1 LKKDLLGVQLLEL
14 GFFEPET
21 RNPKLETRNPKLET
35 SNNRALTVFLMSE
48 SILIVDDERG
58 IRETLSAVL
67 RDEGFHAD
75 AVESGEECLKAIA
88 RRAYGCVLLD
98 VWLPGISGLE
108 TLQQMRDANSDVAVV
123 IISGH
128 GNIETAVRA
137 TKLGAFDF
145 IEKPLSIEKTVLTI
159 RNALRQRQ
167 LERANAEMSA
177 ELKEE
182 YEMVGE
188 SVAMRA
194 LRKQIAVVAPT
205 DGRVLI
211 SGESGAGKELV
222 ARAIHAQ
229 SRRAAAPFIEV
240 NSAAIPEELIESE
253 LFGHVKGSFTGATA
267 AKKGKFELADGATL
281 FLDEVSDMSANVQA
295 KVLRVLEEQ
304 RFEPVGSNTPIN
316 VDVRVVAATNKRLD
330 EEIEKGTFRSDLFFR
345 LNVIPFEV
353 PPLRERVEDV
363 PLLIDHFNR
372 RFAKAYGKKPKVF
385 DAEAIELMQRY
396 SWPGNVRELRNTIER
411 VVILHQNHRVAVTNL
426 PAFGDSEPPASS
438 YRFPSFKEASDAYHR
453 EFIQRKLDEAEGNV
467 SRAAELMGIDRSHL
481 YRRMRALGISVRGER
496 A

>member
-1 LKKDLLGVQLLEL
+1 
-14 GFFEPET
+14 
-21 RNPKLETRNPKLET
+21 
-35 SNNRALTVFLMSE
+35 MSE

-58 IRETLSAVL
+58 IRETLSAIL

-108 TLQQMRDANSDVAVV
+108 TLQQMRDTNSDVAVV

-128 GNIETAVRA
+128 GNVETAVRA

-177 ELKEE
+177 ELNEE

-253 LFGHVKGSFTGATA
+253 LFGHVKGSFTGATS

-426 PAFGDSEPPASS
+426 PAFGESEPPASS

-453 EFIQRKLDEAEGNV
+453 EFIQRKLDEADGNV

-481 YRRMRALGISVRGER
+481 YRRMRALGISARGER

>member
-1 LKKDLLGVQLLEL
+1 
-14 GFFEPET
+14 
-21 RNPKLETRNPKLET
+21 
-35 SNNRALTVFLMSE
+35 MSE

-58 IRETLSAVL
+58 IRESLSAVL
-67 RDEGFHAD
+67 RDEGFTPD
-75 AVESGEECLKAIA
+75 AVASGEECLKAIG

-108 TLQQMRDANSDVAVV
+108 TLQQMRELNCDAAVV

-128 GNIETAVRA
+128 GNVETAVRA

-145 IEKPLSIEKTVLTI
+145 IEKPLSIEKTVLTV

-167 LERANAEMSA
+167 LELVNLELSA
-177 ELKEE
+177 ELKQE
-182 YEMVGE
+182 YAMIGE

-229 SRRAAAPFIEV
+229 SRRAGAPFIEV

-253 LFGHVKGSFTGATA
+253 LFGHVKGAFTGATA

-304 RFEPVGSNTPIN
+304 RFEPVGSNTPVS
-316 VDVRVVAATNKRLD
+316 VDVRVIAATNKRLD
-330 EEIEKGTFRSDLFFR
+330 EEIEKGAFRSDLYFR

-353 PPLRERVEDV
+353 PPLRERMEDM
-363 PLLIDHFNR
+363 PLLVEHFNQ
-372 RFAKAYGKKPKVF
+372 RFAAAYGKKPKRF
-385 DAEAIELMQRY
+385 EAKAIEAMQNY

-411 VVILHQNHRVAVTNL
+411 IVIMHTNHRVNVTNL
-426 PAFGDSEPPASS
+426 PAFGDAEPPASS

-481 YRRMRALGISVRGER
+481 YRRMRALGIRS
-496 A
+496 

>member
-1 LKKDLLGVQLLEL
+1 
-14 GFFEPET
+14 
-21 RNPKLETRNPKLET
+21 
-35 SNNRALTVFLMSE
+35 ME

-67 RDEGFHAD
+67 RDEGFTAD
-75 AVESGEECLKAIA
+75 AVATGEECLKAIA
-88 RRAYGCVLLD
+88 LRAYGCVLLD
-98 VWLPGISGLE
+98 VWLPGINGLE
-108 TLQQMRDANSDVAVV
+108 TLSQMRASNCDAAVV

-128 GNIETAVRA
+128 GNVETAVRA

-145 IEKPLSIEKTVLTI
+145 IEKPLSIEKTVLTV

-167 LERANAEMSA
+167 LERANEEMSA
-177 ELKEE
+177 ELKAE

-188 SVAMRA
+188 SVGMRA

-267 AKKGKFELADGATL
+267 AKKGKFEIADGATL

-304 RFEPVGSNTPIN
+304 RFEPVGSNTPIS
-316 VDVRVVAATNKRLD
+316 VDVRVIAATNKHLD

-353 PPLRERVEDV
+353 PPLRDRPEDV
-363 PLLIDHFNR
+363 PLLIDHFNH
-372 RFAKAYGKKPKVF
+372 RFANAYGKKAKRFDPK
-385 DAEAIELMQRY
+385 AIEAMQRY
-396 SWPGNVRELRNTIER
+396 SWPGNVRELRNTVER
-411 VVILHQNHRVAVTNL
+411 VMILHQKGGVGVKDL
-426 PAFGDSEPPASS
+426 PAFGDEEPPASS

-453 EFIQRKLDEAEGNV
+453 EFIQRKLDEAGGNV

-481 YRRMRALGISVRGER
+481 YRRMRALGLS
-496 A
+496 ASTN

>member
-1 LKKDLLGVQLLEL
+1 
-14 GFFEPET
+14 
-21 RNPKLETRNPKLET
+21 
-35 SNNRALTVFLMSE
+35 MSE

-67 RDEGFHAD
+67 RDEGFNAD
-75 AVESGEECLKAIA
+75 AVATGEECLKSIA
-88 RRAYGCVLLD
+88 RRGYGCVLLD
-98 VWLPGISGLE
+98 VWLPGINGLE
-108 TLQQMRDANSDVAVV
+108 TLSQMRDLNCDAAVV

-128 GNIETAVRA
+128 GNVETAVRA

-145 IEKPLSIEKTVLTI
+145 IEKPLSIEKTVLTV

-167 LERANAEMSA
+167 LERVNQEFVA

-182 YEMVGE
+182 YAMIGH

-211 SGESGAGKELV
+211 TGESGAGKELV

-229 SRRAAAPFIEV
+229 SRRAGAPFIEV

-267 AKKGKFELADGATL
+267 AKKGKFEMADGATL
-281 FLDEVSDMSANVQA
+281 FLDEVADMSDNVQA

-304 RFEPVGSNTPIN
+304 RFEPVGSNTP
-316 VDVRVVAATNKRLD
+316 VSGDVRVIAATNKLLD

-353 PPLRERVEDV
+353 PPLRERLEDV
-363 PLLIDHFNR
+363 PLLIDHFNQ
-372 RFAKAYGKKPKVF
+372 RFANAYGKKAKRFDPK
-385 DAEAIELMQRY
+385 AIEAMQRY
-396 SWPGNVRELRNTIER
+396 SWPGNVRELRNTVAR
-411 VVILHQNHRVAVTNL
+411 VMIMHQNQRVSVKDLPCFRSEEHTSELQSLTNL
-426 PAFGDSEPPASS
+426 
-438 YRFPSFKEASDAYHR
+438 
-453 EFIQRKLDEAEGNV
+453 
-467 SRAAELMGIDRSHL
+467 
-481 YRRMRALGISVRGER
+481 
-496 A
+496 

>member
-1 LKKDLLGVQLLEL
+1 
-14 GFFEPET
+14 
-21 RNPKLETRNPKLET
+21 
-35 SNNRALTVFLMSE
+35 MSE

-58 IRETLSAVL
+58 IRESLSAVL
-67 RDEGFHAD
+67 RDEGFNAD

-128 GNIETAVRA
+128 GNVETAVRA

-182 YEMVGE
+182 YQMVGE

-253 LFGHVKGSFTGATA
+253 LFGHVKGAFTGATA

-330 EEIEKGTFRSDLFFR
+330 EEIEKGSFRSDLFFR

-353 PPLRERVEDV
+353 PPLRERIEDL
-363 PLLIDHFNR
+363 PLLVDHFNR

-396 SWPGNVRELRNTIER
+396 SWPGNIRELRNTIER

-426 PAFGDSEPPASS
+426 PAFGESEPPASS

-453 EFIQRKLDEAEGNV
+453 EFIQRKLEEADGNV

-481 YRRMRALGISVRGER
+481 YRRMKALGISGRG
-496 A
+496 

>member
-1 LKKDLLGVQLLEL
+1 
-14 GFFEPET
+14 
-21 RNPKLETRNPKLET
+21 
-35 SNNRALTVFLMSE
+35 MSE
-48 SILIVDDERG
+48 SILIVDEERG

-67 RDEGFHAD
+67 RDEGFNTE
-75 AVESGEECLKAIA
+75 AVASGEECLKAVQH
-88 RRAYGCVLLD
+88 RAFGCVLLD
-98 VWLPGISGLE
+98 VWLPGINGLE
-108 TLQQMRDANSDVAVV
+108 TLRQMRESDCDAAVV
-123 IISGH
+123 IVSGH

-137 TKLGAFDF
+137 TKLGALDF
-145 IEKPLSIEKTVLTI
+145 IEKPLSIEKTVLTV

-177 ELKEE
+177 ELKQE
-182 YEMVGE
+182 YAMIGE

-222 ARAIHAQ
+222 ARAVHAQ
-229 SRRAAAPFIEV
+229 SRRAAAPFVEV

-253 LFGHVKGSFTGATA
+253 LFGHTKGPFTGATA

-281 FLDEVSDMSANVQA
+281 FLDEVSDMSPSVQA

-316 VDVRVVAATNKRLD
+316 VDVRVIAATNKRLD

-353 PPLRERVEDV
+353 PPLRDRPEDV
-363 PLLIDHFNR
+363 PQLIEHFNE
-372 RFAKAYGKKPKVF
+372 RFATAYGKKPKKF
-385 DAEAIELMQRY
+385 DPEAIEALQRY
-396 SWPGNVRELRNTIER
+396 PWPGNVRELRNTIER
-411 VVILHQNHRVAVTNL
+411 VVIMHQNHRVGVKDL
-426 PAFGDSEPPASS
+426 PAFGEAEPPASS

-453 EFIQRKLDEAEGNV
+453 EFIQRKLEEADGNV

-481 YRRMRALGISVRGER
+481 YRRMKALGISAR
-496 A
+496 